1 MGNKDL
7 PLGSGS
13 SHAKAF
19 ERAGWTLLPRR
30 GRGKHLLLSHP
41 DHREIISIPDH
52 PEVKRAL
59 LAKLLK
65 LAGLTSSEYAQLY
78 RGK

>member
-30 GRGKHLLLSHP
+30 GRGKHFLLGLP
-41 DHREIISIPDH
+41 GQREIISIPDH

-59 LAKLLK
+59 LAGLVK
-65 LAGLTSSEYAQLY
+65 LAGLTNAEYADLY